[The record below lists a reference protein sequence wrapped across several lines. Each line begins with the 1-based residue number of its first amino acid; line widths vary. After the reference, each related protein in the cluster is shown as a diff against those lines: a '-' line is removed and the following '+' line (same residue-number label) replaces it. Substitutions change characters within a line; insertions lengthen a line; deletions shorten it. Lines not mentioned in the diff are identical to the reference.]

1 MEHKDQKAEEKTI
14 MEHPLGIPEMPF
26 LHREVSAMRLQGA
39 IAALI
44 CLFSAVQGG
53 SRNRIYELKA

>member
-44 CLFSAVQGG
+44 CLFPLCRAAAEIVFMS
-53 SRNRIYELKA
+53 